1 MVMWMSRLERKKLK
15 KKKSHRTTFLV
26 ILIIAFLFIGIII
39 TDNALRQMMALGE
52 EGRVFGYE
60 RVDNLH
66 LVDLLGRTFY
76 IDQRI
81 IDEKTL
87 EVRVWLK
94 ESYDYIKR
102 SIAR

>member
-1 MVMWMSRLERKKLK
+1 M
-15 KKKSHRTTFLV
+15 
-26 ILIIAFLFIGIII
+26 ILIIAFLFVGIII

-60 RVDNLH
+60 RVDNFH

-76 IDQRI
+76 IDQRV
-81 IDEKTL
+81 IDEKTH
-87 EVRVWLK
+87 EVKVWLQ

-102 SIAR
+102 FIAR